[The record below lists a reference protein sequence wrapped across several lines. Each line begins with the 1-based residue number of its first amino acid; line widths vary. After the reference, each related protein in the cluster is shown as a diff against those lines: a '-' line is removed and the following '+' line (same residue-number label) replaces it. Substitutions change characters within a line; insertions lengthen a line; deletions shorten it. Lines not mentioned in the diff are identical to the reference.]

1 LRDWSI
7 ARRHYRLT
15 LADAIAAHDEAL
27 AYGGR
32 SGVVS
37 LHLIE
42 SSIFRPY
49 SGYHPR
55 LWSKAAALLESVVN
69 NHGFVDGNKRTAWIL
84 TELLVERS
92 GYFLNIPDDERIDD
106 VVVDVAQGH
115 MQFLDLEQWF
125 RERLARKTD

>member
-1 LRDWSI
+1 
-7 ARRHYRLT
+7 
-15 LADAIAAHDEAL
+15 
-27 AYGGR
+27 
-32 SGVVS
+32 
-37 LHLIE
+37 
-42 SSIFRPY
+42 
-49 SGYHPR
+49 
-55 LWSKAAALLESVVN
+55 LESVVN